1 MLDWCLLAAI
11 AALAAQPSP
20 GQADAAV
27 PDNPESIIVTGER
40 VKRSLKDTSSSVKVF
55 DQRDLDR
62 MAAPD
67 RINQVLQL
75 VPNLLVPTSRDTPV
89 IRGQIGV
96 GVLQGLPAFLGGAR
110 PRTAMQIDGRTVTFN
125 ELVNST
131 EGLWDVDRVEVFRSP
146 QTTTQGVNSIAGAIF
161 IHTADPT
168 YDYEGRARVIGGD
181 WERRQASGLVSGPII
196 DDQLA
201 FRVSG
206 DVYRAHPST
215 TMFGPID
222 GVDLNVDR
230 YWTTRAKLL
239 AEPHAL
245 PGLRVLTIY
254 AHTHAQA
261 PQVVAA
267 MAPFHKRRD
276 DNYRAGY
283 FKSDVDSVTSTI
295 SYPLS
300 DALESR
306 TTLTWGKSHFR
317 RFAPHGYGQTQIHGD
332 DNSLESVLQWKP
344 EGALSAIGGL
354 SVQTTHLRQFI
365 NLDVTGLG
373 TGSFKDKQR
382 NAGLFGELTWHATD
396 RFTFIVGA
404 RYQSDGKKRTGV
416 LRMTPEFLPLDYDK
430 TTRAFLPK
438 LSATYDIDA
447 DWRIGLLVQRA
458 YNPGGVTLD
467 PDHRKQLDFKPEYL
481 WDYEAFFRASMF
493 DGHLTLNGN
502 LFYNAMRDAQREL
515 DFDLNSPGG
524 PVGLLQIISEPKA
537 RTYGAELELTA
548 RPAPNLS
555 LTAGLGWLDTR
566 IIKGIATNDPFLD
579 QEFAGAPHFTA
590 AGAAEW
596 QPMRDVRLSA
606 QVRREAAFN
615 GDDSGDRLFKTQGFW
630 MVDARASLD
639 IKRFTIFAYAQNLLD
654 TFKVIGW
661 AGPRDDPFIEVGLTD
676 PRQIGLGLDARF

>member
-1 MLDWCLLAAI
+1 
-11 AALAAQPSP
+11 
-20 GQADAAV
+20 
-27 PDNPESIIVTGER
+27 
-40 VKRSLKDTSSSVKVF
+40 
-55 DQRDLDR
+55 
-62 MAAPD
+62 
-67 RINQVLQL
+67 VLQL
-75 VPNLLVPTSRDTPV
+75 VPNLLVPTSRDTPI
-89 IRGQIGV
+89 IRGQVGV

-110 PRTAMQIDGRTVTFN
+110 PRTAMQIDGRTVTFY

-161 IHTADPT
+161 IHTTDPT
-168 YDYEGRARVIGGD
+168 YDYEGRARLIGGD
-181 WERRQASGLVSGPII
+181 WDRRQASALVSGPII
-196 DDQLA
+196 EDQLA

-206 DVYRAHPST
+206 DAYRAHPST

-261 PQVVAA
+261 PQGELAR
-267 MAPFHKRRD
+267 PPLRKRRD
-276 DNYRAGY
+276 DFYPFGY
-283 FKSDVDSVTSTI
+283 FKSDVDSITNTI
-295 SYPLS
+295 SYPLG

-317 RFAPHGYGQTQIHGD
+317 RFAPEGYGQNQIHAD

-344 EGALSAIGGL
+344 DEALSAIGGL
-354 SVQTTHLRQFI
+354 AFQTTHLRQFI

-382 NAGLFGELTWHATD
+382 NAGVFGELTWRATD
-396 RFTFIVGA
+396 RVTLIAGA
-404 RYQSDGKKRTGV
+404 RYQSDGKKRIGV
-416 LRMTPEFLPLDYDK
+416 LRMTPEELPLDYDK

-438 LSATYDIDA
+438 LSATYDIDR
-447 DWRIGLLVQRA
+447 DWRIGLLLQRA

-467 PDHRKQLDFKPEYL
+467 PQHHKQLDFKPEYL
-481 WDYEAFFRASMF
+481 WDYEAFVRASMF
-493 DGHLTLNGN
+493 GGRATLNGN

-548 RPAPNLS
+548 RPARNLT
-555 LTAGLGWLDTR
+555 LTAGLGWLDTK
-566 IIKGIATNDPFLD
+566 IIKGIATNDPFLGK
-579 QEFAGAPHFTA
+579 EFAGAPHFTA

-596 QPMRDVRLSA
+596 QPVRDVHLST

-615 GDDSGDRLFKTQGFW
+615 GDDSGDDLFKTEGFW
-630 MVDARASLD
+630 MVDARAGVD
-639 IKRFTIFAYAQNLLD
+639 VNRFTFFAYAQNLFD

-661 AGPRDDPFIEVGLTD
+661 NGPRDDPFLEVGLTD
-676 PRQIGLGLDARF
+676 PREIGVGLDARF